1 MSFQLTI
8 GTEINSRED
17 ILCEIAESQTLKTRS
32 SAFLKRKLER
42 NSFIYSSLSML
53 ITPWE
58 KKKKS
63 IPLLNM
69 CSECF
74 KNVLF
79 HILNMS
85 FFNLDLLKA
94 DLLCICVSWLINFLT
109 VLHYHLLLALH
120 IYIYPSI
127 CSVFC
132 QRCADCCVQLWNQQD
147 HKLLGVF
154 LLHLGI
160 CYKTSR
166 NVNISKTS
174 IVLLH

>member
-8 GTEINSRED
+8 GTEINNRED

-32 SAFLKRKLER
+32 SVFLKRKLER
-42 NSFIYSSLSML
+42 NSFIYSSVSML

-58 KKKKS
+58 KKR

-120 IYIYPSI
+120 IYTYSPLSAVY
-127 CSVFC
+127 SV
-132 QRCADCCVQLWNQQD
+132 RDVQTA
-147 HKLLGVF
+147 VF
-154 LLHLGI
+154 S
-160 CYKTSR
+160 CETSK
-166 NVNISKTS
+166 ITS
-174 IVLLH
+174 Y